1 MLSILIPTYNYNVY
15 PLVTDL
21 KIQCGVLNISHE
33 ILVQDDCSTNIEN
46 INQNSKILNFT
57 NCAIL
62 YNKINLGRAKNLN
75 SLVEKAKFNWLIIL
89 DCDMFPFDSNFILNY
104 LTEIESNKASFYFGG
119 ILYKNETPE
128 KNEFLRWI
136 YGNKREAI
144 PLEIRQKNKY
154 KYTLTSNIL
163 VTKSILIT
171 TPFNSLLTKYGFE
184 DLVLILE
191 LQKLNIDIH
200 HINNPL
206 YHLNLEKSI
215 IFIEKHHIAL
225 ENLKILLDLNIIS
238 SKATRMGFLKQK
250 ISFFPVNLIII
261 ITFKLF
267 RTQIIKNLTS
277 KKPKLFLFDF
287 YRLGYFLNL
296 YHSK

>member
-1 MLSILIPTYNYNVY
+1 
-15 PLVTDL
+15 
-21 KIQCGVLNISHE
+21 
-33 ILVQDDCSTNIEN
+33 
-46 INQNSKILNFT
+46 
-57 NCAIL
+57 
-62 YNKINLGRAKNLN
+62 
-75 SLVEKAKFNWLIIL
+75 
-89 DCDMFPFDSNFILNY
+89 MFPFDSSFIFNY
-104 LTEIESNKASFYFGG
+104 LTAIESNKASFYFGG
-119 ILYKNETPE
+119 ILYKNETP
-128 KNEFLRWI
+128 KKDEFLRWI

-144 PLEIRQKNKY
+144 PVEIRQKNKY
-154 KYTLTSNIL
+154 KYALTSNIL
-163 VTKSILIT
+163 VKKSILT
-171 TPFNSLLTKYGFE
+171 RTPFNSLLTKYGFE

-238 SKATRMGFLKQK
+238 SKATRMSFLKQK

-261 ITFKLF
+261 TTFKLF

>member
-15 PLVTDL
+15 PLVTEL
-21 KIQCGVLNISHE
+21 KSQCDALNIFYE
-33 ILVQDDCSTNIEN
+33 ILIQDDCSTNSEN
-46 INQNSKILNFT
+46 INQNRKIEDFT
-57 NCAIL
+57 DCAIF
-62 YNKINLGRAKNLN
+62 YNKVNVGRAENRN
-75 SLVEKAKFNWLIIL
+75 ILVKKAKFDWIIFL
-89 DCDMFPFDSNFILNY
+89 DCDMFPFDSNFIVNY
-104 LTEIESNKASFYFGG
+104 LTAIQSNTASFYFGG
-119 ILYKNETPE
+119 IIYKNETPKE
-128 KNEFLRWI
+128 DEFLRWI

-144 PLEIRQKNKY
+144 PVEIRQKNKY
-154 KYTLTSNIL
+154 KYALTSNIL
-163 VTKSILIT
+163 VKKSILIT

-191 LQKLNIDIH
+191 LQKLNIDIQ

-215 IFIEKHHIAL
+215 VFIDKHHASL
-225 ENLKILLDLNIIS
+225 ENLKLLLDSKIIK
-238 SKATRMGFLKQK
+238 SKATKMSFLKQK
-250 ISFFPVNLIII
+250 ISFFPLNFIIVT
-261 ITFKLF
+261 TFKLF
-267 RTQIIKNLTS
+267 KNQMIKNLTS

>member
-15 PLVTDL
+15 PLVTEL
-21 KIQCGVLNISHE
+21 KSQADSLGINYE

-46 INQNSKILNFT
+46 INQNSKIEDFT
-57 NCAIL
+57 NCAIF
-62 YNKINLGRAKNLN
+62 YNKVNVGRANNLN
-75 SLVEKAKFNWLIIL
+75 LLVEKAKFNWLIIL
-89 DCDMFPFDSNFILNY
+89 DCDMFPFDSKFMFNY
-104 LTEIESNKASFYFGG
+104 LTAIESNKASFYFGG
-119 ILYKNETPE
+119 ILYKNETP
-128 KNEFLRWI
+128 KKDEFLRWI

-144 PLEIRQKNKY
+144 SLEIRQKNKY
-154 KYTLTSNIL
+154 KYALTSNIL
-163 VTKSILIT
+163 VKKSILIT

-191 LQKLNIDIH
+191 LKKLNIDIQ
-200 HINNPL
+200 HIKNPL

-215 IFIEKHHIAL
+215 VFIEKHHTSL
-225 ENLKILLDLNIIS
+225 ENLKLLLDLKIIS
-238 SKATRMGFLKQK
+238 SKATRMSFLKQK

-261 ITFKLF
+261 TTFKLF